1 MSMVS
6 RMANETAAQIDE
18 RVDFDSEAEADRV
31 ILAQLAA
38 FKVATLSIRDEVR
51 RITADA
57 PSREMVYESVDQ
69 LIDRVNTIFGRHG
82 LR

>member
-1 MSMVS
+1 
-6 RMANETAAQIDE
+6 MANETADQIGE

-31 ILAQLAA
+31 ILARLAA
-38 FKVATLSIRDEVR
+38 IKVAAQSIREEVR

-57 PSREMVYESVDQ
+57 PSREMVGESVDQ
-69 LIDRVNTIFGRHG
+69 LIDRVNTILGRHG

>member
-1 MSMVS
+1 
-6 RMANETAAQIDE
+6 MANETADQIGE

-38 FKVATLSIRDEVR
+38 IKVAAQSIREEVR
-51 RITADA
+51 RITADT
-57 PSREMVYESVDQ
+57 PSREMVDESVDQ
-69 LIDRVNTIFGRHG
+69 LIDRVNTILGRHG